1 MVALHPPLEPV
12 SCPRRP
18 RRRWHLPQLSLPEPP
33 PAQWPLTPLRGGSSW
48 LGLKQNELAAVLDEV
63 IVIVIVIVMTT
74 VAVPLVVGLESL
86 SCLLTYK
93 PILVITGFV
102 TG

>member
-1 MVALHPPLEPV
+1 M
-12 SCPRRP
+12 
-18 RRRWHLPQLSLPEPP
+18 
-33 PAQWPLTPLRGGSSW
+33 
-48 LGLKQNELAAVLDEV
+48 LDEV